1 MDDGLQQELESAAE
15 QIVAEFQQGMQEV
28 MDNLEKAQMAFDD
41 LSGVCLCVGGCRVV
55 GRGFARRCGMWCGC
69 GCGCGCVNTWGK
81 VYRRQQLRQARR
93 GRDGRVYVSG
103 GGGRRGRG
111 L

>member
-1 MDDGLQQELESAAE
+1 LACSDGGQEVDDQLQKELESAAE

-41 LSGVCLCVGGCRVV
+41 LSG
-55 GRGFARRCGMWCGC
+55 GRS
-69 GCGCGCVNTWGK
+69 T
-81 VYRRQQLRQARR
+81 LRSEPEP
-93 GRDGRVYVSG
+93 YST
-103 GGGRRGRG
+103 